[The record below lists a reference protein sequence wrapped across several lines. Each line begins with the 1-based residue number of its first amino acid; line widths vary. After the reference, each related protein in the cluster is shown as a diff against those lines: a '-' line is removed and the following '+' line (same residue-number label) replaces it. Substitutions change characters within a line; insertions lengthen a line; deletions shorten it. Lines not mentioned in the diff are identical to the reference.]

1 MINLKDLQSDKVK
14 VGDKEVAV
22 FIDTLYDDTLKS
34 YLKYHRDW
42 YLNERF
48 ARGDHWVVYNKT
60 LNKVQ
65 SIPSNSG
72 EVRRVIN
79 KIKAQIRGIK
89 NFIKRSQPRWE
100 VQPDDATPEALKVAM
115 QKNKI
120 LQYIYRTKQIPLL
133 LTDVIVSSLKFSVG
147 ILEIGIVHKG
157 DKDEIDMWVNDTFD
171 ILIDPFARDKES
183 ARFIFKAFKKPVT
196 DIKNNTAYTI
206 KGDITPDNKQAST
219 QYGELLEM
227 EKKGNDTTGSSKDME
242 SAIVKELWVKSTGA
256 DGKPKVKVFTN
267 CSKQLIR
274 IYEAPYRR
282 YSQFTYN
289 PEKETGSI
297 YSDAWIKP
305 LISLN
310 KSLDKTA
317 SQIEGYIQRMLTGKY
332 LIKQG
337 VEVST
342 ITDKGAEKIYY
353 KGNVAPTQMNLAPL
367 PAAPFSYMDFLENK
381 IEELGGIREASLG
394 RVPGQVSSGKG
405 LEALQ
410 NADASTVAEPIE
422 NLEKFLEQIGEF
434 ILELIE
440 DHVITSEEITEE
452 GETIKFI
459 GAGAIKEGQGAPE
472 GVTPIK
478 ASKVKVVI
486 VPEVSYS
493 EENKKEWLMRLAEAQ
508 LIDPQTLLEKLSIS
522 NVGDVIERMKA
533 MKEEQYKQE
542 IMKQQASHASND
554 GNAPQDSADLADKE
568 NMQMAS
574 GQRVPMTP
582 QALWSP
588 EHTQLHVAF
597 IQENQDAYKQ
607 QQQAFDD
614 HIKAEE
620 GYQQGGG
627 QGAAQPAPAAPAAPV
642 QPMQ

>member
-1 MINLKDLQSDKVK
+1 
-14 VGDKEVAV
+14 
-22 FIDTLYDDTLKS
+22 
-34 YLKYHRDW
+34 
-42 YLNERF
+42 
-48 ARGDHWVVYNKT
+48 
-60 LNKVQ
+60 
-65 SIPSNSG
+65 
-72 EVRRVIN
+72 
-79 KIKAQIRGIK
+79 
-89 NFIKRSQPRWE
+89 
-100 VQPDDATPEALKVAM
+100 
-115 QKNKI
+115 
-120 LQYIYRTKQIPLL
+120 
-133 LTDVIVSSLKFSVG
+133 
-147 ILEIGIVHKG
+147 
-157 DKDEIDMWVNDTFD
+157 
-171 ILIDPFARDKES
+171 
-183 ARFIFKAFKKPVT
+183 
-196 DIKNNTAYTI
+196 
-206 KGDITPDNKQAST
+206 
-219 QYGELLEM
+219 
-227 EKKGNDTTGSSKDME
+227 
-242 SAIVKELWVKSTGA
+242 
-256 DGKPKVKVFTN
+256 
-267 CSKQLIR
+267 
-274 IYEAPYRR
+274 
-282 YSQFTYN
+282 
-289 PEKETGSI
+289 
-297 YSDAWIKP
+297 
-305 LISLN
+305 
-310 KSLDKTA
+310 
-317 SQIEGYIQRMLTGKY
+317 
-332 LIKQG
+332 
-337 VEVST
+337 
-342 ITDKGAEKIYY
+342 
-353 KGNVAPTQMNLAPL
+353 
-367 PAAPFSYMDFLENK
+367 MDFLENK

-588 EHTQLHVAF
+588 EHMQLHVAF